1 MKFKTIKNKQKHKKK
16 LKNKMIGGEE
26 NFEGTTYRTADNWN
40 SIIPTDNKPIKYLEI
55 GAFYG
60 ANLISVAKTYGKHNE
75 SILYAVDPWEDYKD
89 YPEYKETITN
99 VYDSFMK
106 NIKNSGEEDKIK
118 VIRGYSNI
126 EIPKFEDNYFDIIYI
141 DGNHEP
147 EYVLEDAVLAF
158 RKLKS
163 GGYMIF
169 DDYGWGGPEL
179 TQKGID
185 SFVAGYHK
193 KIKVLNININ
203 YQSFIQKL

>member
-1 MKFKTIKNKQKHKKK
+1 MKGKVNKKTKKNRKTINY
-16 LKNKMIGGEE
+16 LIGGKES
-26 NFEGTTYRTADNWN
+26 FEGTTYRTADNWN
-40 SIIPTDNKPIKYLEI
+40 SIIPVDNKPIKYLEI

-60 ANLISVAKTYGKHNE
+60 ANLISVAKTYGKHNK
-75 SILYAVDPWEDYKD
+75 SVLYAIDPWEDYKD
-89 YPEYKETITN
+89 YPEYKGEITN
-99 VYDSFMK
+99 IYSSFMK
-106 NIKNSGEEDKIK
+106 NIKNSGEENKIK
-118 VIRGYSNI
+118 VIRGFSNI
-126 EIPKFEDNYFDIIYI
+126 EIPKLEDNYFDIIYI

-169 DDYGWGGPEL
+169 DDYGWGGPDL

-185 SFVAGYHK
+185 SFIAGYHK

-203 YQSFIQKL
+203 SQSFIQKL